1 MRNPHV
7 IREEITKLQSELKAL
22 ETFERKRDSSV
33 HVLENL
39 GWKFESGRWVRPV
52 ARNFAAEAFDAKVH
66 NPFRPG
72 DWVEN
77 KVFGGYY
84 RVHAVDGNKIQVQ
97 NFAHRVGPS
106 MFTHKELYWCHADG
120 FRSVPSQLVR

>member
-7 IREEITKLQSELKAL
+7 IREEITKLQSELKAV
-22 ETFERKRDSSV
+22 ETFEKKRDSSV

-72 DWVEN
+72 DWVEGRTS
-77 KVFGGYY
+77 KVAY
-84 RVHAVDGNKIQVQ
+84 RVADVKDGRILVQ
-97 NFAHRVGPS
+97 QFAMRVGARLL
-106 MFTHKELYWCHADG
+106 THKAMTWVSAANY
-120 FRSVPSQLVR
+120 RSIPSSSL